1 MMNDLDFLKISNF
14 YCLVLILL
22 ITIHQSAYS
31 EQKFVDK
38 IDEKTLKQKRY
49 CFVLCGGQRDLEQT
63 VVNINNNERFSL
75 GLL

>member
-1 MMNDLDFLKISNF
+1 MMIDLDFLKISNF

-22 ITIHQSAYS
+22 IITIHQSAYS

-49 CFVLCGGQRDLEQT
+49 CFVLCGEQRDLEQT
-63 VVNINNNERFSL
+63 DINNNERFSL